1 MKYYDITYKT
11 PVVFDGGYP
20 DLGKLI
26 AMQVHDDATTD
37 HIEDRA
43 KFLLSYGATW
53 DINAI
58 EILTVVETPEENRPG
73 PHPQG
78 DFIVD

>member
-1 MKYYDITYKT
+1 MRYYDITYKT

-20 DLGKLI
+20 DLGKLM

-37 HIEDRA
+37 DIRNRA
-43 KFLLSYGATW
+43 IFLLSISASW
-53 DINAI
+53 DINAV

-78 DFIVD
+78 EFIVD

>member
-1 MKYYDITYKT
+1 MKYYDVTYKT

-20 DLGKLI
+20 SLGKLN
-26 AMQVHDDATTD
+26 AMSIDDSASVDEVRT
-37 HIEDRA
+37 RA
-43 KFLLSYGATW
+43 IFLITVGVPWNPNEL
-53 DINAI
+53 
-58 EILTVVETPEENRPG
+58 EILDIVETSEENRPR

>member
-20 DLGKLI
+20 SLGKLI
-26 AMQVHDDATTD
+26 AMEVHDDATTD
-37 HIEDRA
+37 DITNRA
-43 KFLLSYGATW
+43 RFLLSIGVAW
-53 DINAI
+53 DTNAL
-58 EILTVVETPEENRPG
+58 EILTIVETPEENRPG

-78 DFIVD
+78 DFILD